1 MNPLYDFKNQTQH
14 SLYPTQNFVNSLQP
28 YMNATYDF
36 LLILLFSISQHI
48 TFDIQVTA
56 GWDRFI
62 PSSECKKTIPAN
74 SLKLVNIQGI

>member
-36 LLILLFSISQHI
+36 ETLTQEHIYPSYDIAIFSQ
-48 TFDIQVTA
+48 
-56 GWDRFI
+56 W
-62 PSSECKKTIPAN
+62 
-74 SLKLVNIQGI
+74 SL